1 MQERQLNGERE
12 TMNTGCGRVIDV
24 PLLVQ
29 IESNF
34 SSRCLFAKNAER
46 FQSILFE
53 RTEIIIYVHIF
64 SNEVFP
70 NFWIEFT

>member
-1 MQERQLNGERE
+1 
-12 TMNTGCGRVIDV
+12 MNTGCGRVIDV

-34 SSRCLFAKNAER
+34 SSRRLFAKNAER

-53 RTEIIIYVHIF
+53 RIEIIYVHIF
-64 SNEVFP
+64 RNEVFA
-70 NFWIEFT
+70 NF